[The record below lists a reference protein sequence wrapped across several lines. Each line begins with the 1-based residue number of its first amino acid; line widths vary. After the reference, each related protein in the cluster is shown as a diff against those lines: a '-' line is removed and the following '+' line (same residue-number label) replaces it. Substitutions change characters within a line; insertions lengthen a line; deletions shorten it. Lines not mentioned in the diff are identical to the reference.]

1 MFTELLN
8 KPKSKKASVDVRPR
22 FPALLVEK
30 LKARAS
36 QTGYSIPQLIH
47 HYVLTGMRAE
57 DELPAV
63 LPKLGNVS
71 LITPKTSR
79 KQCKRYYI
87 DSDIISLIPQTH
99 EGLISDSKFVNDILR
114 DELVRRKNS
123 KGDKKW
129 LMK

>member
-1 MFTELLN
+1 ML
-8 KPKSKKASVDVRPR
+8 KKASVDVRPR

-47 HYVLTGMRAE
+47 HYVLLGMRAE
-57 DELPAV
+57 DELPAI

-71 LITPKTSR
+71 LDTPKTSR
-79 KQCKRYYI
+79 KLCKRYYL
-87 DSDIISLIPQTH
+87 DSDLIKLIKQTP
-99 EGLISDSKFVNDILR
+99 EGLISESKFVNDTVR

-123 KGDKKW
+123 KEDKNGT
-129 LMK
+129 